1 MSLQTAEALV
11 FALQGYVAAGLV
23 FAMSFLAIG
32 AVRVDP
38 HLAGSP
44 RVVRLLI
51 LPGVV
56 IFWPLLT
63 WRWLAGRQAPAEHN
77 PHRRAAAARSPRP

>member
-23 FAMSFLAIG
+23 FAMPFLAIG
-32 AVRVDP
+32 AARVDP

-56 IFWPLLT
+56 IFWPLLA
-63 WRWLAGRQAPAEHN
+63 WRWLARRQAPAEHN